1 MLKYIIRVFY
11 YSKIIVKDN
20 GMKQK
25 RKCRSRVFLS
35 VLFGALLLCLA
46 SCSDD
51 WTWTKSTWTLENSAA
66 GVSRIEVT
74 PKGDADCD
82 TFTLYYG
89 QSKKVTWKNDG
100 EDYYNFSWTTYGGS
114 SYYTKYDAL
123 RKIVFYTKY

>member
-11 YSKIIVKDN
+11 YSKIIIKDN

-25 RKCRSRVFLS
+25 RRCHSRVFLS
-35 VLFGALLLCLA
+35 VLFGALLLCLS
-46 SCSDD
+46 SCDEL
-51 WTWTKSTWTLENSAA
+51 TKTESTWTLVHSAA
-66 GVSRIEVT
+66 GISRIDVT